1 MRISEEKIA
10 EVKSVA
16 NILTVVEKYVVLKKA
31 GKNYKGCC
39 PFHSEKTPSFVV
51 SPDKQMYHCF
61 GCHAGGDSIKFMME
75 YHNLT
80 YVEAI
85 QQLADEY
92 GVVLETEDSPK
103 DGKQNEKES
112 AFDMMRAVAKYY
124 HEVLNSPDK
133 GKPGLTYFMNRDLAI
148 KSLRSFGLGYSQPEW
163 QALTDYLSKNGYDL
177 PLAEKLGLIGSKNNR
192 YYDKLRGRVIFPI
205 FSHSG
210 RVIAIAGRKLD
221 GTEDEGPKY
230 INSPESVIYHK
241 GKVLY
246 GLSHAK
252 DEIRQKDYVVLVEGY
267 LDVIT
272 LHQAGIKNVVAVSG
286 TALTEDQVLLIT
298 RYTRNVYL
306 IFDSD
311 NAGVK
316 ASLRSIEILLRKGI
330 AIKVVELPA
339 SEDPDSFVRKNGAE
353 VFYNKLETAQGFL
366 EYQTGYYQKTGK
378 LTDPESSAEVIRDLV
393 KLIALIE
400 DTIKQQLY
408 MRQLSEKFKI
418 RYEILEE
425 ELLKILPSK
434 ALPSPKSQIAQ
445 KVSTVPS
452 ETQVIKIPE
461 HEYLNEMALIRLLYS
476 GEREVIEFILL
487 HVRMEEFLDPDA
499 AKLFEVMYESFNNT
513 LDYTPDAV
521 LAKIND
527 EDLMNKVRPLI
538 MANYFPS
545 ENVKKFSDAD
555 IQRMIHKETIETV
568 KKFKLQKLREE
579 RKMIVRDIV
588 ESERSGQNPVLLM
601 QEIISIDGEIKR
613 IIEEYDSFNK

>member
-1 MRISEEKIA
+1 MRISEDKIA

-16 NILTVVEKYVVLKKA
+16 NILNVVERYVALKKT

-75 YHNLT
+75 YHKLT

-103 DGKQNEKES
+103 DGKQNEQEA

-133 GKPGLTYFMNRDLAI
+133 GKPGLTYFMNRELGI

-177 PLAEKLGLIGSKNNR
+177 VLAEKLGLIGSKNNR

-272 LHQAGIKNVVAVSG
+272 LNQAGIKNVVAVSG
-286 TALTEDQVLLIT
+286 TALTDEQVLLLA

-316 ASLRSIEILLRKGI
+316 ASLRSIEILLRKGVS
-330 AIKVVELPA
+330 IKVVELPA
-339 SEDPDSFVRKNGAE
+339 SEDPDSFVRKHGAE
-353 VFYNKLETAQGFL
+353 AFYNKLETAQGFL

-378 LTDPESSAEVIRDLV
+378 LTDPEGSAEVIRELV

-400 DTIKQQLY
+400 DNIKQQLY
-408 MRQLSEKFKI
+408 MRQLSDKFKI
-418 RYEILEE
+418 RYEILEG
-425 ELLKILPSK
+425 ELLKIRPAK
-434 ALPSPKSQIAQ
+434 ALPSPKPQAVQKLNNAAAEIQI
-445 KVSTVPS
+445 
-452 ETQVIKIPE
+452 IKIPE

-476 GEREVIEFILL
+476 GEREPIEFILL
-487 HVRMEEFLDPDA
+487 HVRAEEFLDPDA
-499 AKLFEVMYESFNNT
+499 SKLFELMHYSFNNT
-513 LDYTPDAV
+513 LDFTPDAI
-521 LAKIND
+521 LEKLGD
-527 EDLMNKVRPLI
+527 EELLNRVRPLI

-545 ENVKKFSDAD
+545 ENVKKFSDSEL
-555 IQRMIHKETIETV
+555 IKMMRIETIETV

-579 RKMIVRDIV
+579 RKMIVRDVV
-588 ESERSGQNPVLLM
+588 ESERSGQNPVHLM
-601 QEIISIDGEIKR
+601 QEIISIDTEIRR
-613 IIEEYDSFNK
+613 IEKEYKEMLN